1 MHEAAIAQV
10 LHLQHIGRLG
20 CIGRGNYEPEL
31 PLTTLSDRRT
41 SWACVLASAIC
52 LAYFYA
58 LDHVLFSS
66 AHFSLIFKR
75 LLTVY
80 DFQAAWLAL
89 GICFLAALWNRPGP
103 LLRVVEFLGEHPYSV
118 ATAGAAMMALGAVV
132 VYHDYPFS
140 MDEYAAVFQSK
151 IFVSGHL
158 FAQLPQDLIDWL
170 VVRGF
175 NGFFLVASPDTGRA
189 IEHYWPGFALLL
201 APFQFL
207 RAPWLCNASLAGLAI
222 LLIHRITREISGDQR
237 AAGWAVLFTVAS
249 GAFVADALSYY
260 SMQAHLTANLAVVAL
275 LLKPS
280 ASRALGAGLV
290 GSLALILHNPFP
302 HALFAAPWIVAMAMN
317 RDQRS
322 FLLPLIL
329 GYLPGLGAGLG
340 WLVFRSDI
348 APAQSM
354 SAMSGVAD
362 GIFAWPDATMMNM
375 RAAAVAKMWLWA
387 VPGLFIVAVLG
398 GLRHRH
404 NRNVRLL
411 AQSAMLTFAAYLFVR
426 FDQGHGWGY
435 RYFHSAWGAV
445 PILAGCAMK
454 GMAGDESEA
463 NLRLVSFAGAA
474 AVLNLLIVMPFQLH
488 QIDDI
493 IAQHLAQ
500 LPAPRRPGNNVYF
513 IHPRGG
519 FYVADMVQIDPLL
532 REPDLLLVSRGV
544 DLDTQ
549 LIRRNWPGAVKIASE
564 RAADQWY
571 LGPQDQRV
579 PGRNGQPH
587 FEFASGPIP
596 PSADGDFLPLIRGSH
611 AMALSN

>member
-1 MHEAAIAQV
+1 M
-10 LHLQHIGRLG
+10 LHLVRRGRPG
-20 CIGRGNYEPEL
+20 CIGRRNYEPEL
-31 PLTTLSDRRT
+31 PLTILSDRRI
-41 SWACVLASAIC
+41 SWACVLASAVC
-52 LAYFYA
+52 LVYFYA
-58 LDHVLFSS
+58 LDHVFFST

-80 DFQAAWLAL
+80 DSQAAWLAL
-89 GICFLAALWNRPGP
+89 AICFLAALWNRPAP
-103 LLRVVEFLGEHPYSV
+103 LLRVVEFLGEHPYSI
-118 ATAGAAMMALGAVV
+118 AMASAAMMALGAVV
-132 VYHDYPFS
+132 VYHDYPLS
-140 MDEYAAVFQSK
+140 MDEYAAVFQAE
-151 IFVSGHL
+151 IFASGHL
-158 FAQLPQDLIDWL
+158 FAQLPRDLVDWL

-175 NGFFLVASPDTGRA
+175 NGSFLVASPETGRA

-201 APFQFL
+201 APFQFIG
-207 RAPWLCNASLAGLAI
+207 APWLCNASLAGLAI
-222 LLIHRITREISGDQR
+222 LLVHRITREISGGRR

-348 APAQSM
+348 ASAQGL
-354 SAMSGVAD
+354 SAMSEVAH
-362 GIFAWPDATMMNM
+362 GIFAWPDAAMLNM

-387 VPGLFIVAVLG
+387 VPGLFVLAVLG
-398 GLRHRH
+398 GLRQRH
-404 NRNVRLL
+404 NRYVRLL
-411 AQSAMLTFAAYLFVR
+411 AQSAVLTFAGYLFVR

-454 GMAGDESEA
+454 GKAADESSSSG
-463 NLRLVSFAGAA
+463 VG
-474 AVLNLLIVMPFQLH
+474 
-488 QIDDI
+488 I
-493 IAQHLAQ
+493 I
-500 LPAPRRPGNNVYF
+500 
-513 IHPRGG
+513 RGG
-519 FYVADMVQIDPLL
+519 L
-532 REPDLLLVSRGV
+532 RRS
-544 DLDTQ
+544 
-549 LIRRNWPGAVKIASE
+549 
-564 RAADQWY
+564 
-571 LGPQDQRV
+571 
-579 PGRNGQPH
+579 
-587 FEFASGPIP
+587 
-596 PSADGDFLPLIRGSH
+596 
-611 AMALSN
+611 